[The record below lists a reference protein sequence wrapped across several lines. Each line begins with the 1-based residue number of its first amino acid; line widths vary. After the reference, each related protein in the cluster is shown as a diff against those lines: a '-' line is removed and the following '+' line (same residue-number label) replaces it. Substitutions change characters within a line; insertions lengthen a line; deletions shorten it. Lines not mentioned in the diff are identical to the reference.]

1 MKIAVSGTGDSLD
14 AAVDERFGRCP
25 YFVFV
30 ESETMA
36 YEAVPNP
43 GAEAMGGAA
52 TKAAQVIA
60 DKQADVVL
68 TGAVGPNAERSLAAL
83 GVRVVTDISGTTIRE
98 AVRNFITKQE
108 TG

>member
-1 MKIAVSGTGDSLD
+1 MKIAVSGAGDSLD
-14 AAVDERFGRCP
+14 ATVDERFGRCP

-52 TKAAQVIA
+52 PRAAQILA
-60 DKQADVVL
+60 EKNADVVI

-83 GVRVVTDISGTTIRE
+83 GVKIATDISGTTVGE
-98 AVRNFITKQE
+98 AVRNFINKQE
-108 TG
+108 VG